1 MKIPN
6 GVDIDE
12 GATGRAGARF
22 RIHLGCTARSIVCM
36 YPSTHSHLP
45 LTCLFSLRW
54 RVQTMLQKQKQDRQ
68 NILSLPRPAFE
79 FRQFPYPLLFLSLLA
94 LLHVGADPPSNG
106 RFKDETH
113 HHRTAYQR
121 NKCTTSFCTRHRPF
135 WSPSPYPLLSLR

>member
-68 NILSLPRPAFE
+68 NILSLPRPHSNFDN
-79 FRQFPYPLLFLSLLA
+79 FLTLS
-94 LLHVGADPPSNG
+94 
-106 RFKDETH
+106 
-113 HHRTAYQR
+113 
-121 NKCTTSFCTRHRPF
+121 SF
-135 WSPSPYPLLSLR
+135 SPYWPSSMSVLTHPPTGASRTKHITIGQPIRGINVPRPSVHAIGRSGHHLHIRC